1 VASFPCHLSGLGMRL
16 ENMYSVVRFVCYF
29 ITERRQRLAAIKATK
44 GDKPKRV
51 GNSVSVV
58 VRRV

>member
-1 VASFPCHLSGLGMRL
+1 MASFPCHLRALGMRL
-16 ENMYSVVRFVCYF
+16 ENMYSVVIFVCYF